1 MTIHIYNPNV
11 RHPKNTK
18 SFPSTHSEPSN
29 TYLWSLLS
37 CLILNLYIFLSP
49 HPLIAEETVDGAS
62 FVDFAGYENCVKLEN
77 ETTVVILGPH
87 AGGRVL
93 SYTLNGKESLFRNA
107 AQDGWMASNDANP
120 VNVSA
125 GRFDIG
131 PEHTIPK
138 HPKLWRGPWQI
149 EITGPRQARMV
160 SVEDDATGVQLTRD
174 FTLSNDDSH
183 LSVTQTIHNI
193 SNEIK
198 HWCHWSRTLAQGH
211 GICLIPLTPNSRFP
225 KNYVMYGPGSVINF
239 KPNDPNLRT
248 RDGFLEII
256 GPPEHAKLGMDSHAG
271 WFAYLMRNDVLFVKR
286 YKTYPDRAYNEM
298 AALTISIWYKDD
310 EVCELE
316 PIGPKENITPGQ
328 STRFTEDWWLLP
340 HPFPADGTDVDLNA
354 VTDLVEHSAQ

>member
-1 MTIHIYNPNV
+1 MF
-11 RHPKNTK
+11 
-18 SFPSTHSEPSN
+18 SF
-29 TYLWSLLS
+29 L
-37 CLILNLYIFLSP
+37 CLNLYVFLLP
-49 HPLIAEETVDGAS
+49 NPLAAEKTMDGA
-62 FVDFAGYENCVKLEN
+62 FVVDFAGYEKCVQLEN
-77 ETTVVILGPH
+77 ETTVVVLGPH
-87 AGGRVL
+87 AGGRIL

-107 AQDGWMASNDANP
+107 SQDGWVSSADTDP

-138 HPKLWRGPWQI
+138 HPNLWRGPWQI
-149 EITGPRQARMV
+149 EITGPRQARMT
-160 SVEDDATGVQLTRD
+160 SVKDDATGVQLTRD
-174 FTLSNDDSH
+174 FILDETGSH

-225 KNYVMYGPGSVINF
+225 NNYVMYGPGSVINF
-239 KPNDPNLRT
+239 RPNDPNLRT

-298 AALTISIWYKDD
+298 AALTISIWYKDN

-316 PIGPKENITPGQ
+316 PIGPKENIAPGQ
-328 STRFTEDWWLLP
+328 SSSFTEDWWLLP
-340 HPFPADGTDVDLNA
+340 YDFPSEGINVDLNA
-354 VTDLVEHSAQ
+354 VTELVQNNAKQNP

>member
-1 MTIHIYNPNV
+1 MTNRKHT
-11 RHPKNTK
+11 HL
-18 SFPSTHSEPSN
+18 STQRP
-29 TYLWSLLS
+29 LAPLSLGLHFT
-37 CLILNLYIFLSP
+37 CLA
-49 HPLIAEETVDGAS
+49 LITLVLLFHNHHLFAAEKHMDGTS
-62 FVDFAGYENCVKLEN
+62 FVDFAGYENCVQLEN

-87 AGGRVL
+87 AGGRIL

-107 AQDGWMASNDANP
+107 AQNGWMASNDTNP

-138 HPKLWRGPWQI
+138 HPALWRGPWQI
-149 EITGPRQARMV
+149 EITGPRQARMT
-160 SVEDDATGVQLTRD
+160 SLKDDATGVQLTRD
-174 FTLSNDDSH
+174 FTLAEEGSH
-183 LSVTQTIHNI
+183 LSVTQTIINI
-193 SNEIK
+193 SKETK

-211 GICLIPLTPNSRFP
+211 GIVLIPLTPNSRFP
-225 KNYVMYGPGSVINF
+225 QNYVMYGPGPVINF

-256 GPPEHAKLGMDSHAG
+256 GPPQHAKLGMDSHAG
-271 WFAYLMRNDVLFVKR
+271 WFAYLMRNDLLFVKR

-316 PIGPKENITPGQ
+316 PIGPKENIAP
-328 STRFTEDWWLLP
+328 SKSASFTEDWWLLP
-340 HPFPADGTDVDLNA
+340 YDFPQKEMDVDLTE
-354 VTDLVEHSAQ
+354 VTHLVNTNTK

>member
-1 MTIHIYNPNV
+1 MLRPEETGVWIMIWG
-11 RHPKNTK
+11 PKTTK
-18 SFPSTHSEPSN
+18 RQD
-29 TYLWSLLS
+29 LLS
-37 CLILNLYIFLSP
+37 ILLLSLATGLFSEVMP
-49 HPLIAEETVDGAS
+49 YPIHAEETVAGSS
-62 FVDFAGYENCVKLEN
+62 FVDFAGYTHCVQLEN
-77 ETTVVILGPH
+77 PTTVVILGPH

-93 SYTLNGKESLFRNA
+93 SYTLNGKESLFRNE
-107 AQDGWMASNDANP
+107 AQDGWVSSADAHP

-149 EITGPRQARMV
+149 EITGPRQARMT
-160 SVEDDATGVQLTRD
+160 SVEDDATGVLLTRD
-174 FTLSNDDSH
+174 FKLSEEGSH

-193 SNEIK
+193 SAETK
-198 HWCHWSRTLAQGH
+198 HWCHWGRTLAQGH

-225 KNYVMYGPGSVINF
+225 ENYIMYGPGSVINF
-239 KPNDPNLRT
+239 RPKDPNLRT

-316 PIGPKENITPGQ
+316 PIGPKENIPPGQ
-328 STRFTEDWWLLP
+328 SASFTEDWWLLP
-340 HPFPADGTDVDLNA
+340 CAFPTDGRDVDLGA
-354 VTDLVEHSAQ
+354 VTDLVMLQAK

>member
-1 MTIHIYNPNV
+1 MINWKHTNL
-11 RHPKNTK
+11 
-18 SFPSTHSEPSN
+18 SAQCLSTPLH
-29 TYLWSLLS
+29 
-37 CLILNLYIFLSP
+37 LNLHFIWLT
-49 HPLIAEETVDGAS
+49 LIVYAFFFHTHTLFAAEKNMDGTS
-62 FVDFAGYENCVKLEN
+62 FVNFAGYENCVKLEN

-87 AGGRVL
+87 AGGRIL
-93 SYTLNGKESLFRNA
+93 SYTLNGKESLFRNT
-107 AQDGWMASNDANP
+107 AQDGWMASNDTNP

-149 EITGPRQARMV
+149 EITGPRQARMT
-160 SVEDDATGVQLTRD
+160 SLKDDATGVQLTRD
-174 FTLSNDDSH
+174 FTLAEENAH

-193 SNEIK
+193 SKETK
-198 HWCHWSRTLAQGH
+198 HWCHWSRTLAQGN
-211 GICLIPLTPNSRFP
+211 GIVLIPLTPNSRFP
-225 KNYVMYGPGSVINF
+225 QNYVMYGPGPVINF

-271 WFAYLMRNDVLFVKR
+271 WFAYLMRNDLLFVKR

-316 PIGPKENITPGQ
+316 PIGPKENIAPGK
-328 STRFTEDWWLLP
+328 SASFTEDWWLLP
-340 HPFPADGTDVDLNA
+340 YDFPTQGTNVDLKA
-354 VTDLVEHSAQ
+354 VTQLVKEEAK